1 MSSAIL
7 EVSGLSISY
16 KKINAVRNIS
26 FEINEGEIVSLVGSN
41 GAGKTSTMRCISG
54 LIKAKSGSIK
64 FEGKEILG
72 RTPAQIVSAGIV
84 HVPEGRQI
92 FGKLSV
98 EENLQLGGYLTRDH
112 KVIRERMEYV
122 FSLFPILQERLHQK
136 AGSLSGGEQQMLAIG
151 RGLVTGSKLLLL
163 DEPSLG
169 LAPIVVE
176 QVFEVIQTLQKNG
189 MTILLVEQNAWDAM
203 AISDRTYIMESG
215 AIMMEGPSEE
225 VSENEEVKRIYLGGK
240 ETWVSSLHS

>member
-1 MSSAIL
+1 ML
-7 EVSGLSISY
+7 KVSDLSISY

-26 FEINEGEIVSLVGSN
+26 FEIHEGEIVSLIGSN
-41 GAGKTSTMRCISG
+41 GAGKSSTLRTISG
-54 LIKAKSGSIK
+54 LVKARSGSVM
-64 FEGKEILG
+64 FNGQEMLGKSA
-72 RTPAQIVSAGIV
+72 TQIVKAGIV

-92 FGKLSV
+92 FSKLTV
-98 EENLQLGGYLTRDH
+98 GENLSLGGYTVKDSN
-112 KVIRERMEYV
+112 VVRERTEYV
-122 FSLFPILQERLHQK
+122 FDLFPILKERIHQK

-151 RGLVTGSKLLLL
+151 RGLITGAKLLLL

-189 MTILLVEQNAWDAM
+189 MTILLVEQNALDAL

-215 AIMMEGPSEE
+215 EIKLEGPSSEIA
-225 VSENEEVKRIYLGGK
+225 ENEEVKQIYLGGK
-240 ETWVSSLHS
+240 ESWAFSLHS

>member
-1 MSSAIL
+1 ML
-7 EVSGLSISY
+7 KVTNLNISY
-16 KKINAVRNIS
+16 KKINAVRNVS
-26 FEINEGEIVSLVGSN
+26 FEIRQGEIVSLIGSN
-41 GAGKTSTMRCISG
+41 GAGKSSTMRAISG
-54 LIKAKSGSIK
+54 LVKAKSGSVL
-64 FEGKEILG
+64 FNGKEMLG
-72 RTPAQIVSAGIV
+72 LSSSAIVSAGIV

-98 EENLQLGGYLTRDH
+98 GENLELGGYLTKNHRLI
-112 KVIRERMEYV
+112 KERMDYV
-122 FSLFPILQERLHQK
+122 FDLFPILKERLHQK

-176 QVFEVIQTLQKNG
+176 QVFEVIQTLRDNG
-189 MTILLVEQNAWDAM
+189 ITILLVEQNAWDAM

-215 AIMMEGPSEE
+215 SIVLEGESSE
-225 VSENEEVKRIYLGGK
+225 VAENEEVKRIYLGGK
-240 ETWVSSLHS
+240 ETWISSLHS

>member
-1 MSSAIL
+1 ML
-7 EVSGLSISY
+7 KVNNLSISY
-16 KKINAVRNIS
+16 KKINAVRDIS
-26 FEINEGEIVSLVGSN
+26 FEIREGEIVSLIGSN
-41 GAGKTSTMRCISG
+41 GAGKTSTMRAISG
-54 LIKAKSGSIK
+54 LVKAKSGSIQ
-64 FEGKEILG
+64 FNGREVLG
-72 RTPAQIVSAGIV
+72 MNPTQIVSSGIV
-84 HVPEGRQI
+84 HVPEGRQV

-98 EENLQLGGYLTRDH
+98 GENLQLGGYLTKDR
-112 KVIRERMEYV
+112 KVIRDRMNYV
-122 FSLFPILQERLHQK
+122 FDLFPILKERIHQK

-215 AIMMEGPSEE
+215 SIVMEGPSEE
-225 VSENEEVKRIYLGGK
+225 VAENEEVKRIYLGGK
-240 ETWVSSLHS
+240 ETWVSSLHNS